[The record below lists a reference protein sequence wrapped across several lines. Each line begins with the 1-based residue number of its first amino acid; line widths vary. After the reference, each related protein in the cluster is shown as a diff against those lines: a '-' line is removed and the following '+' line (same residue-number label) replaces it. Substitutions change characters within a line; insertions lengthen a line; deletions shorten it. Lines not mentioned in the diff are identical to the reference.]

1 MQYTFATAFLLN
13 IPLVTVE
20 YLICI
25 LLVGVLLDQRA
36 DRKKAFLLWIP
47 YSLLLLIPGTLF
59 FIWDLYGNFGV

>member
-36 DRKKAFLLWIP
+36 DRKKALLQWMDT
-47 YSLLLLIPGTLF
+47 S
-59 FIWDLYGNFGV
+59 IWA